1 MAPILRMVHVV
12 PVIKDVKHATRKMA
26 IARKNAL
33 ISAQIVI
40 IRTIAFAKPA
50 KFMIRIQASVYLSNV
65 IAEHT
70 WIRIQIIVRG
80 AQKIVLNASTPPS
93 VRYAIQDSSCII

>member
-1 MAPILRMVHVV
+1 
-12 PVIKDVKHATRKMA
+12 MA

-33 ISAQIVI
+33 INVRIAT
-40 IRTIAFAKPA
+40 IRTIAFAKQA
-50 KFMIRIQASVYLSNV
+50 KFMTRIQVSVYPSNV

-70 WIRIQIIVRG
+70 WIRIQIIARG